1 MRILHVIPQ
10 IKSGGAEIAAMSA
23 IDYMNC
29 QHDFKLIAIEP
40 SHDEL
45 FLDNVIQLRSS
56 IYNPLTIFKLLNVII
71 KEKPDLVIFS
81 LWKSSFLGLMLL
93 PYLRLRNI
101 KSLIIIHNA
110 RYAHVIDR
118 IITKKAV
125 KSFDEIFFDSVSSK
139 EFTFPEGSPKGSV
152 ISFILRRPP
161 QKYFFPSNEK
171 IKFVFVGRVNKV
183 KNINAAINFVKVF
196 NELNLGK
203 KILFHIYGPDEGDMQ
218 ICKDTVKENN
228 LSSVVYFM
236 GKIKSEDVPSV
247 LGKYDFYLQFS
258 KVEGMAMSVVEAM
271 QVGLIPCVT
280 NVGQIEKYAKHLENS
295 IVFDINRL
303 DDVTYLSQMAKI
315 IYSVATD
322 SNHFNKL
329 SSNAANAFNNTP
341 IYAEDLERNLLR
353 ILHK

>member
-23 IDYMNC
+23 INYMNC

-40 SHDEL
+40 SHDNL
-45 FLDNVIQLRSS
+45 FLDNVIYLRSS
-56 IYNPLTIFKLLNVII
+56 VYNPLTIFKLLNVII
-71 KEKPDLVIFS
+71 REKPELVIFS

-125 KSFDEIFFDSVSSK
+125 KSFDEIFFDSESSR
-139 EFTFPEGSPKGSV
+139 EFTFPEGSSKGSV

-161 QKYFFPSNEK
+161 RKSFFPSNEK
-171 IKFVFVGRVNKV
+171 IKFVFVGRVSKV
-183 KNINAAINFVKVF
+183 KNINAAIKFVKVF

-218 ICKDTVKENN
+218 NCKDIVKENN

-236 GKIKSEDVPSV
+236 GKIKSEDVPAV
-247 LGKYDFYLQFS
+247 LKKYDFYLQFS
-258 KVEGMAMSVVEAM
+258 KMEGMAMSVVEAM

-295 IVFDINRL
+295 IIFDINKL
-303 DDVTYLSQMAKI
+303 DDVKYLAQMAKI

-322 SNHFNKL
+322 FHHFHKL
-329 SSNAANAFNNTP
+329 SSSAANTFNNTP
-341 IYAEDLERNLLR
+341 IYAEDLERNILR